1 MSAETVARNIDKVN
15 NEIATVCAK
24 SGRAVASVSLIAVS
38 KRIPQNLVMEAYYHG
53 HKYFGENRVQDALA
67 RLESITE
74 PDIQWHFIGNIQ
86 KNKVRKVVGRF
97 NLLHAVDSI
106 KLAERISTVATEMNL
121 VQPVLLEVNASE
133 EEQKHGISPDEVV
146 EAVKLCSSL
155 PGIELQ
161 GFMTMAKFGATEEE
175 LRTTFA
181 KLRRIRDESEKT
193 INHDLP
199 HLSMGMSGDYPI
211 AIEEG
216 ATLIRVGTSIF
227 GKREK

>member
-1 MSAETVARNIDKVN
+1 MSAEVVARNIDKVN

-38 KRIPQNLVMEAYYHG
+38 KRIPQPLVMDAYIHG
-53 HKYFGENRVQDALA
+53 HKCFGENRVQDALT
-67 RLESITE
+67 RLENITE

-97 NLLHAVDSI
+97 DLLHAVDSI

-133 EEQKHGISPDEVV
+133 EEQKHGFSIDEVV
-146 EAVKLCSSL
+146 ETVKLCSTL
-155 PGIELQ
+155 PGIDLQ
-161 GFMTMAKFGATEEE
+161 GLMTMAKFGATEEE

-181 KLRRIRDESEKT
+181 KLRCLRDESLKA

-199 HLSMGMSGDYPI
+199 HLSMGMSGDYTI

>member
-38 KRIPQNLVMEAYYHG
+38 KRIPQNLVMDAYHHG
-53 HKYFGENRVQDALA
+53 QKYFGENRVQDALS
-67 RLESITE
+67 RLENMTE

-86 KNKVRKVVGRF
+86 KNKVRKVVGKF
-97 NLLHAVDSI
+97 DLLHAVDSI
-106 KLAERISTVATEMNL
+106 KLAERISSVATEMNL
-121 VQPVLLEVNASE
+121 VQPVLLEVNASV
-133 EEQKHGISPDEVV
+133 EEQKHGISTDEVF
-146 EAVKLCSSL
+146 EAVKFCLTL
-155 PGIELQ
+155 PGIDLQ
-161 GFMTMAKFGATEEE
+161 GLMTMARFGATEEE

-181 KLRRIRDESEKT
+181 KLRRLRDDSVKA
-193 INHDLP
+193 IGHDLP
-199 HLSMGMSGDYPI
+199 HLSMGMSGDYSI

>member
-15 NEIATVCAK
+15 NNIATVCAK

-38 KRIPQNLVMEAYYHG
+38 KRIPQNLVMDAYNHG
-53 HKYFGENRVQDALA
+53 HKCFGENRVQDALT
-67 RLESITE
+67 RLENITE

-86 KNKVRKVVGRF
+86 KNKVRKVVGKF
-97 NLLHAVDSI
+97 DLLHAVDSI

-121 VQPVLLEVNASE
+121 VQPVLLEVNASD
-133 EEQKHGISPDEVV
+133 EEQKHGISPEEVV
-146 EAVKLCSSL
+146 EAVKLCSTL

-161 GFMTMAKFGATEEE
+161 GLMTMARFGATEEE
-175 LRTTFA
+175 LHTTFA
-181 KLRRIRDESEKT
+181 KLRQLRDESVT
-193 INHDLP
+193 AISHDLP
-199 HLSMGMSGDYPI
+199 HLSMGMSGDYSI

>member
-1 MSAETVARNIDKVN
+1 LSAETVARNIDKVN
-15 NEIATVCAK
+15 NKIATACAK
-24 SGRAVASVSLIAVS
+24 SGRTVASVSLVAVS
-38 KRIPQNLVMEAYYHG
+38 KRIPQNLVMEAYNNG
-53 HKYFGENRVQDALA
+53 HKCFGENRVQDALT
-67 RLESITE
+67 RLENVTE

-97 NLLHAVDSI
+97 DLLHAVDSI
-106 KLAERISTVATEMNL
+106 KLAERISTVASEMNL
-121 VQPVLLEVNASE
+121 VQPVLLEVNASK
-133 EEQKHGISPDEVV
+133 EEQKHGISTDEVV
-146 EAVKLCSSL
+146 ETVKFCSTL
-155 PGIELQ
+155 PGIDLQ
-161 GFMTMAKFGATEEE
+161 GLMTMAKFGANENE

-181 KLRRIRDESEKT
+181 KLRRIRDES
-193 INHDLP
+193 IIANNFDLP

>member
-15 NEIATVCAK
+15 NEIATVCAR

-38 KRIPQNLVMEAYYHG
+38 KRIPQNLVMDAYLHG
-53 HKYFGENRVQDALA
+53 QRYFGENRVQDALT
-67 RLESITE
+67 RLENITE

-86 KNKVRKVVGRF
+86 KNKVRKVVGKF
-97 NLLHAVDSI
+97 DLLHAVDSI
-106 KLAERISTVATEMNL
+106 KIAERISTVATEMNL
-121 VQPVLLEVNASE
+121 VQPVLLEVNASV
-133 EEQKHGISPDEVV
+133 EEQKHGISTEEVV
-146 EAVKLCSSL
+146 EAVKFCSTLS
-155 PGIELQ
+155 GIDLQ
-161 GFMTMAKFGATEEE
+161 GLMTMARFGATEEE
-175 LRTTFA
+175 LHTTFA
-181 KLRRIRDESEKT
+181 KLRRLRDESIKA

-199 HLSMGMSGDYPI
+199 HLSMGMSGDYSI